1 MKFKKLISTVMA
13 CAMAASVTAVSA
25 FADET
30 LANGSYTG
38 TIHFHNASNP
48 ANYSMCD
55 SIFVHEADITL
66 TDDAAELTFYV
77 AYPIPAFRDQ
87 GTDGTIKDVK
97 MTVDG
102 TEYTGTSDITTKAVK
117 TFDTAG
123 ALFGIDAGEEL
134 PTQAVTFSLPRSSV
148 ESFENGIAASA
159 YVNVFMNSTTEFVV
173 KITDLKKAVA
183 PTETSTQST
192 QITAEVAAPAPTY
205 TVTVPES
212 VAMGTLS
219 TTEDTTKEINVK
231 FESENLGSG
240 HVDVSAAAAGE
251 LVNGDNKLAFTND
264 FGTKTFTAATSAQ
277 TGHVTV
283 KAADVAKAAAGN
295 YTGKVNFSIAYFAPA
310 A

>member
-13 CAMAASVTAVSA
+13 CAMAASVTAFSA
-25 FADET
+25 FADDT

-38 TIHFHNASNP
+38 TIHFHNASDP
-48 ANYSMCD
+48 TNYSMSD
-55 SIFVHEADITL
+55 SIFVHTADITL
-66 TDDAAELTFYV
+66 TDNAAELTFYV
-77 AYPIPAFRDQ
+77 AYPVPSFSEQ

-97 MTVDG
+97 MTVGD
-102 TEYTGTSDITTKAVK
+102 TKYTGTSDITTKAVK
-117 TFDTAG
+117 TFDAAG
-123 ALFGIDAGEEL
+123 ALFGIKAGDNL
-134 PTQAVTFSLPRSSV
+134 TTQAVTVSLPRSSV
-148 ESFENGIAASA
+148 ESFKKGIATSA
-159 YVNVFMNSTTEFVV
+159 YVNVVMNTTVDFVV
-173 KITDLKKAVA
+173 KITDLQKTDA
-183 PTETSTQST
+183 PTQTSTQST
-192 QITAEVAAPAPTY
+192 EITAEVAAPAPTY

-219 TTEDTTKEINVK
+219 TTENTIKEIKVE

-264 FGTKTFTAATSAQ
+264 FGTKTFTADTPAQ
-277 TGHVTV
+277 SGNVTV